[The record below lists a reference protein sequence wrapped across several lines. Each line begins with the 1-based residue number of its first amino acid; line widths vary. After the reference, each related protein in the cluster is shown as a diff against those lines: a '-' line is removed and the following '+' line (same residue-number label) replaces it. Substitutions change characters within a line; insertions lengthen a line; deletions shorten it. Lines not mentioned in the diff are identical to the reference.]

1 MCLSRLSFYQDTI
14 EICDYYNYKSG
25 VFFGDPE
32 SEFIHV
38 ASTNNI
44 LHTLDS
50 RNQIV
55 LF

>member
-14 EICDYYNYKSG
+14 EICDYYNYKFG
-25 VFFGDPE
+25 VLGDPE

-38 ASTNNI
+38 ASKNNI

>member
-1 MCLSRLSFYQDTI
+1 MRLSRLSFYLDTI
-14 EICDYYNYKSG
+14 EICDYYNYKFG
-25 VFFGDPE
+25 VLGDPE

-38 ASTNNI
+38 ASKYNI